1 MMNSGRNWKLQP
13 DAETSL
19 NSSKPLQTS
28 LKTTISGRVFS
39 IHVVKD
45 ANKSLNTDLKGL
57 DCLPKTNNS
66 LLITNL
72 SDHANN
78 H

>member
-1 MMNSGRNWKLQP
+1 MRN
-13 DAETSL
+13 L
-19 NSSKPLQTS
+19 NFSKPPELDSGSTP